1 MINFPNGNSPQIDM
15 LISFNDWLLTLLFPV
30 SVLIVY
36 VLLSITNSKYSHR
49 NLVENQSTETMWTI
63 LPAFILI
70 FLGVPS
76 LRLLYLSEINDTG
89 AVVKAVGNQWY
100 WQYDYPDLPSYDSYI
115 TSIPRLLEVDNRL
128 FLPYNDV
135 CRVLVTAADV
145 LHSWTVPA
153 LGVKAD
159 AVPGRVNKLTLAPNR
174 PGLYYGQCREIC
186 GRNHSFIPIRL
197 ECFFNCSMYFESTYL
212 EVKNDNYSNF
222 FSDFFCCFLHFT
234 GTKVSRLYP
243 STKGTE

>member
-89 AVVKAVGNQWY
+89 TVVKAVGNQWY
-100 WQYDYPDLPSYDSYI
+100 
-115 TSIPRLLEVDNRL
+115 
-128 FLPYNDV
+128 
-135 CRVLVTAADV
+135 
-145 LHSWTVPA
+145 
-153 LGVKAD
+153 
-159 AVPGRVNKLTLAPNR
+159 
-174 PGLYYGQCREIC
+174 
-186 GRNHSFIPIRL
+186 
-197 ECFFNCSMYFESTYL
+197 
-212 EVKNDNYSNF
+212 
-222 FSDFFCCFLHFT
+222 
-234 GTKVSRLYP
+234 
-243 STKGTE
+243 